1 MKKSVLAVA
10 VIGALSTNA
19 FAWYSVSDNQAVDGI
34 YQDGEYVIDG
44 AHFEAIKEK
53 TGGDLYLGSLNSSEK
68 VADSTLTL
76 DTGES
81 WSVDVFG
88 GGWAQSGNGEA
99 AGDDVIRK
107 SGNAT
112 INLKSG
118 TIRGTVFAGGNSMSG
133 SDGYTGN
140 YRTETGDVTI
150 NVDGATVS
158 EAIVGGAK
166 I

>member
-44 AHFEAIKEK
+44 THFEAIKEK
-53 TGGDLYLGSLNSSEK
+53 TDGDLYLGSLNSSEK

-88 GGWAQSGNGEA
+88 GGWAQSSNGEA

-112 INLKSG
+112 INLNRNAWS
-118 TIRGTVFAGGNSMSG
+118 
-133 SDGYTGN
+133 
-140 YRTETGDVTI
+140 
-150 NVDGATVS
+150 
-158 EAIVGGAK
+158 
-166 I
+166 